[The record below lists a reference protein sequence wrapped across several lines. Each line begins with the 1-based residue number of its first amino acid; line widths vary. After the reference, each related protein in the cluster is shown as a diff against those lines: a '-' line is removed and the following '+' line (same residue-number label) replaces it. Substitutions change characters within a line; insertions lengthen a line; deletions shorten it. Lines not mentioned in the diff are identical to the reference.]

1 MLTKNMTDSV
11 FSLDFEIDVMFFLY
25 SNSSQ
30 ERHTSPVIKTQRKLK
45 NNLYVMLFLF
55 LKFKE

>member
-1 MLTKNMTDSV
+1 MTDSV